1 MCTWK
6 LQGQNVMFAPVL
18 SKEPVA
24 PEKSARLCVFGGHC
38 VDMWWLYTNCHFF
51 AVLAVFWLFL
61 TIGTLLVHC
70 WYSIDRTDTT
80 GTATVIFAVLT
91 VYWLFLTIGTNRHRS
106 TKTVPTM
113 YHQCTNRKKQSKT
126 VKRQSKQQQWP
137 LVYQSSHVYTESAE
151 YTKPRPRSPSVSASA
166 VRVRVRRITKPSAPM
181 SAMQLDCEH
190 WTALLLLLLLLLLTT
205 VFILP

>member
-1 MCTWK
+1 MCMIWTMWVEYHRSSAAETIRAISTFDNLILHNCTLMCTWK

-106 TKTVPTM
+106 TKTVPTV
-113 YHQCTNRKKQSKT
+113 YHQCTNRKKQSKDSQNSSNDHWCTNRPMSTQSPPNT
-126 VKRQSKQQQWP
+126 V
-137 LVYQSSHVYTESAE
+137 
-151 YTKPRPRSPSVSASA
+151 A
-166 VRVRVRRITKPSAPM
+166 VRSYT
-181 SAMQLDCEH
+181 
-190 WTALLLLLLLLLLTT
+190 
-205 VFILP
+205 